1 MKPCSVYL
9 QKHFNPEGTARKFRY
24 NRFVIQRTIVNVSLF
39 MSRKRGSKAR
49 FRKTMITTVKWLSA
63 IVPVCAFIYI
73 LYYYKQFEFLKKKP
87 VVKSRTEV
95 VTQSDSTS
103 TLVGSNKEK
112 MLNSIKIMENEWH
125 TVGGIAIHSLTIN
138 NATTATV
145 KNLEIE
151 FKYLSGTQS
160 VLTSK
165 IVTIKTP
172 LLPKKSTKI
181 SGISVG
187 YVNNSVVGCDLKI
200 INAAL

>member
-1 MKPCSVYL
+1 
-9 QKHFNPEGTARKFRY
+9 
-24 NRFVIQRTIVNVSLF
+24 

-49 FRKTMITTVKWLSA
+49 FRKTLITTVKWLSA

-73 LYYYKQFEFLKKKP
+73 LYYYKQFDFLKKKP

-95 VTQSDSTS
+95 VTQADSIS
-103 TLVGSNKEK
+103 ALVGSNKEK
-112 MLNSIKIMENEWH
+112 LLNNIKIMENEWH

-138 NATTATV
+138 NATAATV

-172 LLPKKSTKI
+172 LPPKKSTKVG
-181 SGISVG
+181 GISVG
-187 YVNNSVVGCDLKI
+187 YVNNSVVGCDLKV
-200 INAAL
+200 INGTF